1 MPMPHPNVKVL
12 NSGVVKIFKVV
23 AIGRLI
29 MPLYVAPCHFSREL
43 NLRRPRLR
51 CALVLRNLC
60 RLCVRSVVRPRR
72 CRANSRQLVIE
83 LDPLSVSPD
92 SEPIHVVEHL
102 VVSGCHCVYI

>member
-1 MPMPHPNVKVL
+1 MPHPNVKVF
-12 NSGVVKIFKVV
+12 NSSVVKIFKVV

-29 MPLYVAPCHFSREL
+29 MPLDVPPRHFSRKL

-51 CALVLRNLC
+51 RALVLRNLC

-72 CRANSRQLVIE
+72 CRANNSQLVIE

-102 VVSGCHCVYI
+102 VVSGRHCVYI